1 MENSNMFKDIDEA
14 NYEDE
19 SMNDDL
25 VNISSEGNLDE
36 GVYSKIR
43 PTVFKEYRG
52 GFGESMTSNSDISK
66 NSGVSKM
73 LNK

>member
-36 GVYSKIR
+36 GVYSK
-43 PTVFKEYRG
+43 YRG